1 MKDEQDAMDIIAKA
15 YEQMKEE
22 GVASYRGG
30 KPNLSELARR
40 SGISR
45 KKVERLFNKGK
56 RPGAKEGKARR
67 VIAGVRAS

>member
-40 SGISR
+40 SGIMLEPT
-45 KKVERLFNKGK
+45 KKVMKK
-56 RPGAKEGKARR
+56 PTYKVTKK
-67 VIAGVRAS
+67 

>member
-1 MKDEQDAMDIIAKA
+1 MDIIAKA

-67 VIAGVRAS
+67 C